1 MSAALAF
8 PRPYQPESPLWQC
21 GKLMEAPATL
31 HGVPDALQSW
41 WHRVDPEEF
50 DRVSRASGRRE
61 VLRHVAF
68 LLRSSEKVVEL
79 GCGTGLLAQEAK
91 RRDLLGVDMCPAMIQ
106 RASEYMDQ
114 AVLDNI
120 LEFYPPQS
128 PDAVVLCNVVEPY
141 SSEVRR
147 LLFSHVW
154 EFLSP
159 GGQVI
164 VAVTVGKTGLG
175 TEFESLLDLVFPTA
189 TPLQAD
195 EIEEELLAAGFEV
208 ALPELIRVQRQ
219 DVEQPQRRSF
229 AILIGKKNSA

>member
-1 MSAALAF
+1 
-8 PRPYQPESPLWQC
+8 
-21 GKLMEAPATL
+21 
-31 HGVPDALQSW
+31 
-41 WHRVDPEEF
+41 
-50 DRVSRASGRRE
+50 
-61 VLRHVAF
+61 
-68 LLRSSEKVVEL
+68 
-79 GCGTGLLAQEAK
+79 
-91 RRDLLGVDMCPAMIQ
+91 MCPAMIQ

-229 AILIGKKNSA
+229 AILIGKKKLCVTSRFPA